1 MEAVERFLRYVTINT
16 RSDEE
21 SNSTPSSDNV
31 FALAELLKSEL
42 SELGASD
49 VALDRS
55 GGVVYAKIP
64 ATEGYESKK
73 KIGFVAHM
81 DTSPDFS
88 GENVSPQIHENYDGG
103 DLALGDSGRVLR
115 VSDFPHLADLRGR
128 TLITTDGTTL
138 LGADDKAGVAAI
150 MTMVERVLA
159 EKIPHGQ
166 ISIAFTPDEEVGR
179 GTESFD
185 LEKFDADLAYTVDGD
200 DEGEIVYENF
210 NAASADVVASGFN
223 VHPGSA
229 KDTMV
234 NAALVLVELNS
245 MLPSADTPRNT
256 EGYEGFYHLTS
267 ISGDVE
273 HAESHYIIRD
283 HSKEFFEA
291 RKRTITHAVD
301 ILNEKYGSG
310 TLSLKLTDSYGNMR
324 DKIEPY
330 MEVVDRAKEA
340 IRSIGLEPKSPP
352 IRGGTDGA
360 RLSALGLPC
369 PNLGTGGHAFHGPY
383 EHITV
388 EGLNL
393 AADVIVGIV
402 KAFAE
407 HGENNG

>member
-1 MEAVERFLRYVTINT
+1 MEAVERFLRYVQINT

-21 SNSTPSSDNV
+21 SDSTPSSDNV
-31 FALAELLKSEL
+31 FALAEILKNELL
-42 SELGASD
+42 ELGASD

-88 GENVSPQIHENYDGG
+88 GENVSPLIHENYDGG
-103 DLALGDSGRVLR
+103 DVTLGDSGRVLR

-150 MTMVERVLA
+150 MTMVERVIA

-185 LEKFDADLAYTVDGD
+185 LEKFDAELAYTVDGD

-210 NAASADVVASGFN
+210 NAASADIIASGFN

-283 HSKEFFEA
+283 HSKECFEA
-291 RKRTITHAVD
+291 RKRTIAHAVN
-301 ILNEKYGSG
+301 ILNQKYGSG

-388 EGLNL
+388 EGLEL
-393 AADVIVGIV
+393 AADIIVGIV

>member
-1 MEAVERFLRYVTINT
+1 MEAVERFLKYVKINT
-16 RSDEE
+16 RSNEE
-21 SNSTPSSDNV
+21 SDSVPSSDNV
-31 FALAELLKSEL
+31 FALAEILTNEL
-42 SELGASD
+42 RELGVSD
-49 VALDRS
+49 VTLDRS
-55 GGVVYAKIP
+55 GGVVYAKLP
-64 ATEGYESKK
+64 ATEGCESRK

-88 GENVSPQIHENYDGG
+88 GENVSPQIHKNYDGG
-103 DLALGDSGRVLR
+103 DVVLGESGRVLR

-138 LGADDKAGVAAI
+138 LGADDKAGVAAV
-150 MTMVERVLA
+150 MTMVERVIA

-210 NAASADVVASGFN
+210 NAASADVTASGFN

-234 NAALVLVELNS
+234 NAALLLFELNS

-267 ISGDVE
+267 VSGDVE
-273 HAESHYIIRD
+273 HAEAHYIIRD
-283 HSKEFFEA
+283 HSKECFEA
-291 RKRTITHAVD
+291 RKSTIAHAVR
-301 ILNEKYGSG
+301 ILNEKYGDG
-310 TLSLKLTDSYGNMR
+310 TLSLKLTDSYANMC
-324 DKIEPY
+324 DKIEPF

-340 IRSIGLEPKSPP
+340 IRAVGLEPKSPP

-388 EGLNL
+388 EGLDL
-393 AADVIVGIV
+393 ATDIIVGIV
-402 KAFAE
+402 RSFAE
-407 HGENNG
+407 H